1 MGRSLG
7 FNNIIEQEGK
17 DLRKA
22 CINDEPVDRLYATGQ
37 PVHSTGKHWSF
48 FDARPKMASGYRL
61 QTKLRPIEAVSRPVD
76 TANFFAKPKW
86 PLATGS
92 KTNYYRLMHC
102 LNRLKLPKFYE
113 KKNIV
118 G

>member
-61 QTKLRPIEAVSRPVD
+61 QTKLRPIEAVSRLVGTAIFFLQNQNGHLLPV
-76 TANFFAKPKW
+76 AKQTT
-86 PLATGS
+86 TG
-92 KTNYYRLMHC
+92 
-102 LNRLKLPKFYE
+102 
-113 KKNIV
+113 
-118 G
+118 